1 MYNKRAIGI
10 NGEKIASAYVKKMG
24 LTILETNYR
33 QKTGEIDIIAAKNNL
48 IAFIE
53 VKIRQTHQYGHPEEA
68 IDRKKKRRMIRTA
81 KYYLVTHNLYDKQ
94 VVRFDVLAIQGK
106 ESSYDIEYFEN
117 AFREER

>member
-33 QKTGEIDIIAAKNNL
+33 QKMGEIDIIAAKNNL

-53 VKIRQTHQYGHPEEA
+53 VKIRQTYQYGHPEEA
-68 IDRKKKRRMIRTA
+68 VDRKKKRRIIRTA
-81 KYYLVTHNLYDKQ
+81 KYYLVTHNLYDKR
-94 VVRFDVLAIQGK
+94 VVRFDVLAIQRKG
-106 ESSYDIEYFEN
+106 SSYEIEYFEN